1 MPVGPNKTT
10 AGLSGAIPQ
19 QSLTGVTRYT
29 EKRLFYSPREIAL
42 ILPKTLRGGY
52 GVLEMGTLMSVIEND
67 AYGAGTD
74 EAQGIIV
81 PYVPA
86 NVASTTLDHA
96 THPGVC
102 PVFSAAAGAKIIYC
116 DLERSWMFQLGDEIL
131 LQDSDSLEGGTIAAI
146 DRTTYDHQAQIT
158 VEENI
163 VATFTANASW
173 AYVRCGD
180 GTASSSG
187 ESAGT
192 SVAQYILDQTI
203 DTGYEDQGGA
213 LGSVVVSNAVL
224 YQDALIGND
233 TVGVADL
240 SLVSDGQF
248 YILK

>member
-19 QSLTGVTRYT
+19 QNLTGVTRYT
-29 EKRLFYSPREIAL
+29 EKRLLFSLREQAL

-52 GVLEMGTLMSVIEND
+52 GILEMGTLMSVIEND

-74 EAQGIIV
+74 EAQGILV

-86 NVASTTLDHA
+86 DVASTTLDHA

-102 PVFSAAAGAKIIYC
+102 PVFTATASAAIVYC

-131 LQDSDSLEGGTIAAI
+131 LQDADSLEGGTISAI
-146 DRTTYDHQAQIT
+146 DRTTYDYQAKIT
-158 VEENI
+158 LEANI

-180 GTASSSG
+180 GTAASSG
-187 ESAGT
+187 VAAGT

-213 LGSVVVSNAVL
+213 LGSVIVSNAIF
-224 YQDALIGND
+224 YTDALIGAD
-233 TVGVADL
+233 TVGIADL
-240 SLVSDGQF
+240 GLIADGIF
-248 YILK
+248 HILK